1 MILKKLILLSF
12 SAMLTFGFTA
22 CSNDDDGYITMAQRT
37 ADKIRSLGIKNA
49 YITFNNLYE
58 NSRDGNYDIAIDGDF
73 LVLTKKTDNWSYK
86 IHIPLDA
93 VKEIMNLSGYYYI
106 YLY

>member
-37 ADKIRSLGIKNA
+37 ADKIRSLGIKEA
-49 YITFNNLYE
+49 YIRLNNLDE
-58 NSRDGNYDIAIDGDF
+58 NRFSSSKFAIAIDGDF
-73 LVLTKKTDNWSYK
+73 LVLTREDYI

-93 VKEIMNLSGYYYI
+93 VKEIMNNHGQYYI
-106 YLY
+106 YIY